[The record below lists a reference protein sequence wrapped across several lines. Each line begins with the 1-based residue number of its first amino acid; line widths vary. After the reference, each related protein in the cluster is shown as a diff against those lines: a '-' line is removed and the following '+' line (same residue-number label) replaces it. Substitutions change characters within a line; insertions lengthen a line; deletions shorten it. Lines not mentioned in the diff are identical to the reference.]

1 MSFECYNRGCN
12 SKYNEEDNHDQ
23 ACTHHPGLP
32 YFHDAYKI
40 WSCCQKKSIDFTQ
53 FLDIKGCTKSKH
65 SNVKPEKPVKNYED
79 IKIEEFS
86 EIKNKPIEVY
96 ERPSDDLPMGKLKY
110 QIGSSLKTHLAK
122 LEDNQ
127 NGLIEEKGNSE

>member
-1 MSFECYNRGCN
+1 MSLECYNRGCN
-12 SKYNEEDNHDQ
+12 SKYREESNHDQ

-65 SNVKPEKPVKNYED
+65 SNVPPEKPAKKEEL
-79 IKIEEFS
+79 KIEELAIS
-86 EIKNKPIEVY
+86 EPVNKPLETF
-96 ERPSDDLPMGKLKY
+96 ERPSEDTPMGKIRY
-110 QIGSSLKTHLAK
+110 EIGSSLKPHLER
-122 LEDNQ
+122 LEKASE
-127 NGLIEEKGNSE
+127 NGSSEEKG